1 MYKVYSQDSYYNSQK
16 VGGETYQSSGKVDK
30 QTVICSWSG
39 ILLQKRER
47 LKLQIIAN
55 INVNLADIRLI
66 AANEQGTL

>member
-1 MYKVYSQDSYYNSQK
+1 MAKKQEGK
-16 VGGETYQSSGKVDK
+16 TCQSSGKVDK

-55 INVNLADIRLI
+55 IKVNLADICLI
-66 AANEQGTL
+66 AANEQETL